1 MVLIGR
7 RWILAGAVGAGT
19 VAVAT
24 VAAATLGGKRAAPPV
39 VILDPTPVS
48 LSGMAALVRVTPVK
62 AAPAIGFVDAGGHAK
77 TLADYRGRGVVLNLW
92 ATWCGPCVAE
102 MPSLVAL
109 ARHAAANGFVV
120 LPVSIDHNGATTVVP
135 WLAKHGAADLPVLLD
150 PDSAAAG
157 MLGIRGVP
165 TTFVIDPT
173 GNIRGLLEGGA
184 DWSTDAALATVR
196 ELTA

>member
-1 MVLIGR
+1 MLIGR
-7 RWILAGAVGAGT
+7 RWVLTGAIGAGT

-24 VAAATLGGKRAAPPV
+24 VAAATLGGKQAPPPV
-39 VILDPTPVS
+39 VTLDPTPVS
-48 LSGMAALVRVTPVK
+48 LSGMTKMVRVSPVK

-109 ARHAAANGFVV
+109 ARHAAASGFVV
-120 LPVSIDHNGATTVVP
+120 LPVSIDHNGAATVVP
-135 WLAKHGAADLPVLLD
+135 WLAKHGASDLPVLLD
-150 PDSAAAG
+150 PDSTAATA
-157 MLGIRGVP
+157 LGIRGVP
-165 TTFVIDPT
+165 TTFVIDRE

-196 ELTA
+196 ELLA